1 MDILIGVL
9 LCIALGFLPMFFFA
23 WIVYWADRYEKE
35 PKLLLGAVFIWGAI
49 VAAAG
54 AFIINTVLG
63 LGIYMFTGSELATE
77 LTTGSLI
84 APVIEESF
92 KGLAVMLVFLAFRR
106 EFDSIMDG
114 IVYAAVCA
122 LGFAATE
129 NAYYLYSYGFA
140 ESGFGGI
147 VELFI
152 IRVLL
157 VGWQHPFYTSFTGVG
172 LAVSRLSR
180 HTAVKLLAPVTG
192 WVFAVTAH
200 ALHNTLASF
209 VSGLGGLAI
218 VTLFDWSGWIVMFLF
233 ILWALYRER
242 RNMLDHLREE
252 VGNGVISAAQYT
264 TACSAI
270 RVSLARLNALFSG
283 RFQSTAR
290 FYQLTAELAHKK
302 QQRLILG
309 EEYGNSAIIDQL
321 RRELSSL
328 GPRAVV

>member
-1 MDILIGVL
+1 
-9 LCIALGFLPMFFFA
+9 MFFFA
-23 WIVYWADRYEKE
+23 YIVYWADRYEKE

-63 LGIYMFTGSELATE
+63 LGVYMFTGSELATE

-92 KGLAVMLVFLAFRR
+92 KGLAVMLIFLVFRR
-106 EFDSIMDG
+106 EFDSVMDG

-129 NAYYLYSYGFA
+129 NAYYLYSYGFT
-140 ESGFGGI
+140 ESGLGGI

-157 VGWQHPFYTSFTGVG
+157 VGWQHPFYTSFIGVG
-172 LAVSRLSR
+172 LAFSRLSTN
-180 HTAVKLLAPVTG
+180 TAVKLLAPITG
-192 WVFAVTAH
+192 WGFAVTAH
-200 ALHNTLASF
+200 ALHNTLASL

-233 ILWALYRER
+233 IVWALYRER
-242 RNMLDHLREE
+242 RNLLDHLREE
-252 VGNGVISAAQYT
+252 VGTGVISAAHYK

-270 RVSLARLNALFSG
+270 LVSLARLNALFSG
-283 RFQSTAR
+283 SFHQTAR

-302 QQRLILG
+302 QQRHILG

-321 RRELSSL
+321 RTELSSL